1 MTMSEGERYRRA
13 RRFTEEEVRARVSD
27 VALVPTWLDGDRF
40 WFERRGR
47 HPATVLVD
55 CEAGTSVEVDDPPT
69 TPEPPGR
76 PDGLTAPDR
85 RQELFRDRGDLV
97 VRHLASGLQGAL
109 TIDAEPW
116 WDYAGTPDT
125 ALTGVTLRRSGAPTP
140 PVALWS
146 SDSTRIVTHR
156 IDQRR
161 VPSRYLLE
169 SAPPGGPGPVLHE
182 ARVPFPGDSERPLA
196 DLVIFDI
203 TTGERTE
210 IEGGP
215 LPVEFY
221 SPLELGRV
229 WWGAGD
235 TSVWFLAEDRG
246 ARRLALC
253 RADAGTGAVHEL
265 IVESSPYY
273 VETHPL
279 LPWPSA
285 VHLSPGDRWVVW
297 PSERDGWRHLYLYDG
312 SSGQLLRQLTGG
324 TWFVR
329 DVLRVDDQWVWFTGL
344 GREQGRD
351 PYFRHLYRVSLEGG
365 EPELLTPEDADHA
378 SALAPSGRFVIDSA
392 STIATAPIHRL
403 RRTDGSHV
411 LDLGVADL
419 SGLEADGW
427 RPPERFEVTAADGR
441 TPLHG
446 ALFFPSDFD
455 PSARYPLID
464 SIYPGP
470 QLIRTPK
477 SFTVD
482 ATAGPDEWPGA
493 WDAQALAELGLVV
506 MTLDGRGTPLRSRE
520 QHLASYGHLGRHA
533 LDDHVA
539 AIEALARTRAWLDGE
554 RVGITGHSAGGAAA
568 VRAVIEYPHVFK
580 VAMSGSGV
588 HDVRRYLAY
597 WAEKY
602 QGLPP
607 DADYEEASNIEL
619 AHRVQGP
626 ILLIHGELDDNV
638 HPANTLALAD
648 ALIQADKDFELVI
661 LPGQNHNCATHPYY
675 LRRTW
680 EFFVRHLL
688 ESPPSS

>member
-1 MTMSEGERYRRA
+1 MVEGERYRRA
-13 RRFTEEEVRARVSD
+13 RRFTEEEVRTRVSD
-27 VALVPTWLDGDRF
+27 VTLVPTWLDDDGF
-40 WFERRGR
+40 WFERTGR

-55 CEAGTSVEVDDPPT
+55 CEAGTVVELDRPPA
-69 TPEPPGR
+69 PAERPGR
-76 PDGLTAPDR
+76 PDWLTAPDGCHALLR
-85 RQELFRDRGDLV
+85 ERGDLV
-97 VRHLASGLQGAL
+97 VRHVASGLQGAL
-109 TIDAEPW
+109 TVDAEPW

-125 ALTGVTLRRSGAPTP
+125 ALVGVTLRRSGSPTP

-146 SDSTRIVTHR
+146 TDSTRIVTHR

-169 SAPPGGPGPVLHE
+169 SAPSGGAGPVLHE
-182 ARVPFPGDSERPLA
+182 ARVPFPGDGERPVA
-196 DLVIFDI
+196 ELVIFDV
-203 TTGERTE
+203 TTGARTE

-215 LPVEFY
+215 GPVEFY

-235 TSVWFLAEDRG
+235 TSVWFLREDRG
-246 ARRLALC
+246 SKCLALC

-265 IVESSPYY
+265 IIESSPCY
-273 VETHPL
+273 VEAHPL

-285 VHLSPGDRWVVW
+285 VRLSPGDRWVVW

-312 SSGQLLRQLTGG
+312 GSGQLVRQLTQGS
-324 TWFVR
+324 WFVR

-344 GREQGRD
+344 GRERGRD
-351 PYFRHLYRVSLEGG
+351 PYFRHLYRVALDGG

-378 SALAPSGRFVIDSA
+378 SVLGPSGRFVIDSA
-392 STIATAPIHRL
+392 STIATAPVHRL
-403 RRTDGSHV
+403 RRRDGSHV
-411 LDLGVADL
+411 LELGVADL
-419 SGLEADGW
+419 TALEADGW
-427 RPPERFEVTAADGR
+427 RPPERFEVTAADGC
-441 TPLHG
+441 TPVHG

-455 PSARYPLID
+455 PSVRYPLID

-482 ATAGPDEWPGA
+482 STAGPDQWPGA
-493 WDAQALAELGLVV
+493 WDAQALAELGFVV

-520 QHLASYGHLGRHA
+520 LHLASFGHLGRST

-539 AIEALARTRAWLDGE
+539 AIDALARTRPWLDGE

-568 VRAVIEYPHVFK
+568 VRAVLDYPDVFTAA
-580 VAMSGSGV
+580 VSGSGV
-588 HDVRRYLAY
+588 HDIRRYLAY

-607 DADYEEASNIEL
+607 DADYQEASNIEL
-619 AHRVQGP
+619 AHRLQRPV
-626 ILLIHGELDDNV
+626 LLIHGELDDNV

-648 ALIQADKDFELVI
+648 ALIGANKDFELVI

-675 LRRTW
+675 LLRTW

-688 ESPPSS
+688 ESPPSP

>member
-1 MTMSEGERYRRA
+1 MDEGKRYRRA
-13 RRFTEEEVRARVSD
+13 RRFTEEEVRTRVSD
-27 VALVPTWLDGDRF
+27 VTLAPTWLDGDRF
-40 WFERRGR
+40 WFEQAGGV
-47 HPATVLVD
+47 PATVVVD
-55 CEAGTSVEVDDPPT
+55 GQAGTSAALDAPPAG
-69 TPEPPGR
+69 PERPGR
-76 PDGLTAPDR
+76 PDGLMSPDQR
-85 RQELFRDRGDLV
+85 WELLRHRGDLA
-97 VRHLASGLQGAL
+97 VRHGADGHEVAL
-109 TIDAEPW
+109 TDDAEPW

-125 ALTGVTLRRSGAPTP
+125 ALTGVTVRRSGMPTP

-169 SAPPGGPGPVLHE
+169 SAPPGGVAPVLHE
-182 ARVPFPGDSERPLA
+182 ARVPFPGDDERPLA
-196 DLVIFDI
+196 DLMIFDVA
-203 TTGERTE
+203 TGERTE

-235 TSVWFLAEDRG
+235 TSVWFLREDRG

-253 RADAGTGAVHEL
+253 RADGGTGAVQEL
-265 IVESSPYY
+265 IIEASETY

-285 VHLSPGDRWVVW
+285 VRLSPGDRWVVW
-297 PSERDGWRHLYLYDG
+297 PSERDGWRHLYLYEG
-312 SSGQLLRQLTGG
+312 GTGQLLRQLTRG

-344 GREQGRD
+344 GREPGRD
-351 PYFRHLYRVSLEGG
+351 PYFRHLYRVSLDGG

-378 SALAPSGRFVIDSA
+378 AVLAPSGHFVIDSA
-392 STIATAPIHRL
+392 STIATAPVHRL

-411 LDLGVADL
+411 LDLAAADL
-419 SGLEADGW
+419 SGLQADGW
-427 RPPERFEVTAADGR
+427 RPPERFEVTAADGH
-441 TPLHG
+441 TQLYG

-455 PSARYPLID
+455 PAGRYPLID

-477 SFTVD
+477 SFSVDSTVG
-482 ATAGPDEWPGA
+482 ADEWPGA
-493 WDAQALAELGLVV
+493 WDAQALAELGFVV

-520 QHLASYGHLGRHA
+520 LHLASYGHLGRHA

-539 AIEALARTRAWLDGE
+539 AIDALARTRPWLDGE

-568 VRAVIEYPHVFK
+568 VRAVLEYPHVFK
-580 VAMSGSGV
+580 AAVSGSGV
-588 HDVRRYLAY
+588 HDIRRYLAY

-607 DADYEEASNIEL
+607 DADYAEASNIEL
-619 AHRVQGP
+619 AHRLQRPV
-626 ILLIHGELDDNV
+626 LLIHGELDDNV
-638 HPANTLALAD
+638 HPANTLALAH
-648 ALIQADKDFELVI
+648 ALIEADKDVELVI

-675 LRRTW
+675 RRRTW

-688 ESPPSS
+688 ESPPSP